1 MGIQLLLAALADF
14 ARGRGQDDLAEYLDL
29 AVVTHQAVGD
39 DKEKLA
45 ELAAE
50 IRAMIADGLRGP
62 SDAELQA
69 VRDRRR
75 ELSEQIR
82 ALPGS
87 DGGG

>member
-14 ARGRGQDDLAEYLDL
+14 ARERGQDDIAQYIDL
-29 AVVTHQAVGD
+29 AVVIHKAVGD
-39 DKEKLA
+39 DKAQFAALTAEIQAMVAEGRGPNEA
-45 ELAAE
+45 ELKT
-50 IRAMIADGLRGP
+50 
-62 SDAELQA
+62 
-69 VRDRRR
+69 VRERRS